1 METDAKYSIIDARTD
16 QRWVRNVEML
26 VKGEEWNELWK
37 LAQKTPPIWTVRILR
52 HLNKRGWTPDPEE
65 QLPFFQELSKFVV
78 ACNEYDLPG
87 PDLRAPISMQ
97 IGTANL
103 GIAAARVTADGEFVF
118 VMDHKAAAI
127 DVHRVSDL
135 GVVERIRLDMIAG
148 KQYVTLAF
156 AINPDGTRLA
166 VLSYEARS
174 QRSFIHTY
182 ELSDGQVDSD
192 KWLNLAHSNFGQQTS
207 RLAFD
212 THGDRL
218 ALYSAMDLVTLFD
231 VEKGVQLRQFENP
244 SIDPTKY
251 YQFARIVDKDS
262 SHSDWSKHGRR
273 AVADPSSRSLA
284 FALDGGLVVAWR
296 GMEAVVADAISGT
309 ARQRTV
315 CWSGSFAVANNGLF
329 MATLERFAVFLADLT
344 TGTDQQIAHCRDP
357 LARIAIS
364 EDSEFLAVAMSHS
377 DVIMLWHIPD
387 GRPLGSLPS
396 LAHQAL
402 ADFRFTSGGSVVAV
416 TNSGLVQV
424 WEADGNGNAWPWSR
438 ELVQITHQP
447 VDSSSV
453 EVLRQAQEMRR
464 RGWLSHQESNLLD
477 LALALMQNRLN
488 LDIEVEWEGQL
499 PGDIYDI
506 EID

>member
-26 VKGEEWNELWK
+26 VQGEEWNELWK

-52 HLNKRGWTPDPEE
+52 HLNKRGWMPDPEE

-97 IGTANL
+97 IGSADL
-103 GIAAARVTADGEFVF
+103 RIGAARVTADGEFIF
-118 VMDHKAAAI
+118 VMDDKAAAI

-135 GVVERIRLDMIAG
+135 GVVERVRLDMIAG

-166 VLSYEARS
+166 VLSYEAKS
-174 QRSFIHTY
+174 QQSFIHAY
-182 ELSDGQVDSD
+182 ELCDGAVVSD
-192 KWLNLAHSNFGQQTS
+192 KWLKLAHSNLGQQTA

-212 THGDRL
+212 SRGDTL
-218 ALYSAMDLVTLFD
+218 ALYSAMDLITIFD

-244 SIDPTKY
+244 SIERANY
-251 YQFARIVDKDS
+251 YQPNYSVDNGS
-262 SHSDWSKHGRR
+262 SHSDWSKYGRR

-284 FALDGGLVVAWR
+284 LVSDQGLIVAWK
-296 GMEAVVADAISGT
+296 GMEAVIVDAMSGT
-309 ARQRTV
+309 ARQRAI
-315 CWSGSFAVANNGLF
+315 CYSGSFVLAGNGLF
-329 MATLERFAVFLADLT
+329 VATLELFAVFLTDVAT
-344 TGTDQQIAHCRDP
+344 ATDQRIAHCRDP

-364 EDSEFLAVAMSHS
+364 EDSELLAVAMSHS
-377 DVIMLWHIPD
+377 EGVKLWHIPD
-387 GRPLGSLPS
+387 GRPLGSLPG
-396 LAHQAL
+396 LVRQAL
-402 ADFRFTSGGSVVAV
+402 AEFRFTSGGAVVAV
-416 TNSGLVQV
+416 TNRGLVQI

-464 RGWLSHQESNLLD
+464 RGWLSLQESNLLD